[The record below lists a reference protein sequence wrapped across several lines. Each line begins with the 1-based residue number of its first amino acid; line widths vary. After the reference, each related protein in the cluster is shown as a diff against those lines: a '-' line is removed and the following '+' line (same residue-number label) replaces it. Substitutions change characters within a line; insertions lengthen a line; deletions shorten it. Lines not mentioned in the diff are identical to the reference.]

1 MPETLTTPPPAAPPV
16 PAAPAAPVPTSL
28 QQANAALTAM
38 IAEADGT
45 PTPKQNRDKPRT
57 TEKVQEQPTKPVSE
71 PAPKPEKTETPPKP
85 DTAKPEEAPK
95 PDKTAPLEDLS
106 KVEPKG
112 LGQIVN
118 RQRKQI
124 REMEVQLADLRTKE
138 SKLSEMDGVNK
149 RLEAAEKRKAEL
161 EDHMRFVDFSK
172 SEEFVTKYQKPFE
185 EAYAKAVHD
194 TEQLAVFVDETGATR
209 KATAQDFLALANMPL
224 SKIDETAEAWFGKSA
239 ARVIR
244 HIEKVRD
251 LSEAQTQA
259 LEEAKKTGAERA
271 TRQAEATKSARDE
284 VATLWKQFNEEDATK
299 EKFLQPIDDDE
310 EWNGKLT
317 QATSYVDKA
326 FASHAA
332 DPKLTPEQRSEAV
345 RRMTVVRNR
354 AIGFSSMKLRAE
366 RAEKATAAL
375 QKELDAIKSSGP
387 VGGNGRPP
395 AEPVLSGDVR
405 QRALDDLNRKLAE

>member
-1 MPETLTTPPPAAPPV
+1 M
-16 PAAPAAPVPTSL
+16 
-28 QQANAALTAM
+28 M
-38 IAEADGT
+38 AEADGT

-57 TEKVQEQPTKPVSE
+57 PEKAAEPVKEPVKEPATKGEVPKGESPAVKPPEPAKPDATKP
-71 PAPKPEKTETPPKP
+71 A
-85 DTAKPEEAPK
+85 
-95 PDKTAPLEDLS
+95 DKAAEDLS

-124 REMEVQLADLRTKE
+124 REMELQMADLRSKE
-138 SKLSEMDGVNK
+138 SKLAEMDGVNK
-149 RLEAAEKRKAEL
+149 RLEAAEKRRAEL
-161 EDHMRFVDFSK
+161 EEHMRFVDYSK
-172 SEEFVTKYQKPFE
+172 SEEFVTKYQRPYE
-185 EAYAKAVHD
+185 EAWTRAVRD
-194 TEQLAVFVDETGATR
+194 VEQLEVISDAEGNTR
-209 KATAQDFLALANMPL
+209 KATPQDLLALANMPL

-251 LSEAQTQA
+251 LSEAQAQA

-271 TRQAEATKSARDE
+271 TQQSQAAKTAREE
-284 VATLWKQFNEEDATK
+284 VASLWKRFNEEDSTK
-299 EKFLQPIDDDE
+299 EAFLKPVEGDE

-317 QATSYVDKA
+317 QASAYVDKA
-326 FASHAA
+326 FGTHAA
-332 DPKLTPEQRSEAV
+332 DPKLTPEQRSDAV

-375 QKELDAIKSSGP
+375 QKELDALKSSGP
-387 VGGNGRPP
+387 TGSNGRPP
-395 AEPVLSGDVR
+395 VTPAQSGDVR
-405 QRALDDLNRKLAE
+405 QRALDALNRTLAE